1 MIRKNESRKKR
12 KAAWILG
19 VIAAL
24 SLTAC
29 SSPFSGVNRQQDPS
43 PTRAETGFEVTGPDS
58 YDSADTAILVDW
70 STSDQTLT
78 FLNLELER
86 RYTLSLDGTTRFYD
100 KYGDAIAIGQLQK
113 GDIVDITF
121 LRSKK
126 HLTTL
131 QLSPQ
136 AWAYEG
142 AERYEINTVRNEVS
156 IGSEVYK
163 LTSNTQFVSED
174 RSIESMDLNPSDLLT
189 FLGIGS
195 QVLTVRVEKGHGY
208 LRLENDENF
217 VGGWIEVGQ
226 AKIQRITD
234 NMLVLVPEGSYQVN
248 ISHKGGGGVKNVV
261 INRNEET
268 VLDIGDLEIPEPQYG
283 MVLFSLNPTSAELYI
298 DGSLVDPSGPISL
311 EYGLH
316 QMIAR
321 AEGYQSVTQYFRVI
335 QESVGINVELDA
347 SETGQ
352 DEEEKKEEENPEES
366 SPEQITENYYQ
377 VFIDAPENVEV
388 YLDGNYMGISPCSF
402 PKTVGTH
409 VVTLRK
415 TGYTTRSYT
424 IEVDDAAKDI
434 SYSFADLVSSSATLD
449 RSITEIWDSIL
460 GALN

>member
-1 MIRKNESRKKR
+1 MIRKNERRKKR
-12 KAAWILG
+12 RAAWILG

-29 SSPFSGVNRQQDPS
+29 SSPFSGANGQKDPS

-70 STSDQTLT
+70 NTSDKTLT
-78 FLNLELER
+78 FLNLELGR

-121 LRSKK
+121 LKSKK

-136 AWAYEG
+136 AWTYEG
-142 AERYEINTVRNEVS
+142 AERYEINMVRNEVS

-174 RSIESMDLNPSDLLT
+174 RSIESMDLNPSDSLT

-226 AKIQRITD
+226 ATIQRITD

-248 ISHKGGGGVKNVV
+248 ISHKGGGGVKSVV

-321 AEGYQSVTQYFRVI
+321 AEGYQSITQYFRVI

-347 SETGQ
+347 NETEQ
-352 DEEEKKEEENPEES
+352 DKNEEKEDPEES
-366 SPEQITENYYQ
+366 PSGQTTENYYQ
-377 VFIDAPENVEV
+377 VYIDAPENVEV

-402 PKTVGTH
+402 VKIAGTH

-424 IEVDDAAKDI
+424 IEVDDEAKDI

-449 RSITEIWDSIL
+449 NSITGMWDSIL

>member
-1 MIRKNESRKKR
+1 MIRKNKREKKW
-12 KAAWILG
+12 KTAGILG
-19 VIAAL
+19 VMAAL
-24 SLTAC
+24 VLTAC
-29 SSPFSGVNRQQDPS
+29 SAPFSGGNGQESDPFSS
-43 PTRAETGFEVTGPDS
+43 PSRVDTGFEVTGPDS

-70 STSDQTLT
+70 NKEDSTLT
-78 FLNLELER
+78 FLNLELGR
-86 RYTLSLDGTTRFYD
+86 RYTLSLDGTTRLSD
-100 KYGDAIAIGQLQK
+100 KYGDAIALGQLQK

-121 LRSKK
+121 LKSKK

-136 AWAYEG
+136 AWVSEDT
-142 AERYEINTVRNEVS
+142 ERYEINTVRNEVS
-156 IGSEVYK
+156 IGSEAFK
-163 LTSNTQFVSED
+163 LTSNTQFLSEG

-189 FLGIGS
+189 FLGIGT

-226 AKIQRITD
+226 VLIQRITED
-234 NMLVLVPEGSYQVN
+234 MLLLVPEGSYQVN
-248 ISHKGGGGVKNVV
+248 ISHKGGGGEKSIV

-283 MVLFSLNPTSAELYI
+283 MVLFSLNPSSAELYI
-298 DGSLVDPSGPISL
+298 DGSLVDPSGPINL

-321 AEGYQSVTQYFRVI
+321 AEGYQSITQYIRVV

-347 SETGQ
+347 NEA
-352 DEEEKKEEENPEES
+352 KKEEEKESTKES
-366 SPEQITENYYQ
+366 SSEQTTENYYK
-377 VFIDAPENVEV
+377 VYIDAPENVEV

-402 PKTVGTH
+402 AKTTGTH

-424 IEVDDAAKDI
+424 IEVDKEDRDI
-434 SYSFADLVSSSATLD
+434 SYSFADLVSNSSALD
-449 RSITEIWDSIL
+449 STVTEMWEDIL
-460 GALN
+460 DAMN

>member
-12 KAAWILG
+12 KAAGILG
-19 VIAAL
+19 VIVSL
-24 SLTAC
+24 TLTAC
-29 SSPFSGVNRQQDPS
+29 SSPFSGANGQEDPS

-70 STSDQTLT
+70 NTSDNTLT
-78 FLNLELER
+78 FLNLELGR

-100 KYGDAIAIGQLQK
+100 KYGDAIALGQLQK

-121 LRSKK
+121 LKSKK

-131 QLSPQ
+131 QFSPQ
-136 AWAYEG
+136 AWTYEG
-142 AERYEINTVRNEVS
+142 TERYEINTVRNEVS
-156 IGSEVYK
+156 IGPEIFK
-163 LTSNTQFVSED
+163 LTSNTQFVSD
-174 RSIESMDLNPSDLLT
+174 GRSIESMELNPSDSLT

-217 VGGWIEVGQ
+217 IGGWIEVGQ
-226 AKIQRITD
+226 ALIQRITD
-234 NMLVLVPEGSYQVN
+234 DMLVLVPEGTYQVN
-248 ISHKGGGGVKNVV
+248 ISHKGGGGVKSVV

-283 MVLFSLNPTSAELYI
+283 MVLFSLNPASAELYI

-321 AEGYQSVTQYFRVI
+321 AEGYQSITQYFRVI

-347 SETGQ
+347 NETKQ
-352 DEEEKKEEENPEES
+352 EEEENPEES
-366 SPEQITENYYQ
+366 SPPEQTTENYYQ
-377 VFIDAPENVEV
+377 VYIDAPENVEV

-402 PKTVGTH
+402 VKIAGTH

-424 IEVDDAAKDI
+424 IEVDDEAKDI
-434 SYSFADLVSSSATLD
+434 SYSFADLVSNSASLNSTV
-449 RSITEIWDSIL
+449 SEMWDSIL

>member
-1 MIRKNESRKKR
+1 MIRKNERTKRR
-12 KAAWILG
+12 KAAGILG
-19 VIAAL
+19 IIAAL

-29 SSPFSGVNRQQDPS
+29 SSPFSGAKGQKDPS
-43 PTRAETGFEVTGPDS
+43 PTRVETGFQVAGPDS

-70 STSDQTLT
+70 NTSDKTLT
-78 FLNLELER
+78 FLNLELGR

-121 LRSKK
+121 LKPKK

-136 AWAYEG
+136 AWTYEG
-142 AERYEINTVRNEVS
+142 AERYEINTVRNELS

-195 QVLTVRVEKGHGY
+195 QVLTVRVERGHGY

-217 VGGWIEVGQ
+217 VGGWIEIGQ
-226 AKIQRITD
+226 AAIQRITD

-248 ISHKGGGGVKNVV
+248 ISHKGGGGIKSVV

-283 MVLFSLNPTSAELYI
+283 MVLFSLKPTSAELYI
-298 DGSLVDPSGPISL
+298 DGSPVDPSGPISL

-321 AEGYQSVTQYFRVI
+321 AEGYQSITQYFRVI

-347 SETGQ
+347 NGTEQ
-352 DEEEKKEEENPEES
+352 DEEKEEENPGES
-366 SPEQITENYYQ
+366 SSEQTTENYYQ
-377 VFIDAPENVEV
+377 VYIDAPENVEV

-402 PKTVGTH
+402 AKIAGTH
-409 VVTLRK
+409 VITLRK

-424 IEVDDAAKDI
+424 IEVDDEAKDI
-434 SYSFADLVSSSATLD
+434 SYSFADLVSSSAALD
-449 RSITEIWDSIL
+449 SSITEMWESIL